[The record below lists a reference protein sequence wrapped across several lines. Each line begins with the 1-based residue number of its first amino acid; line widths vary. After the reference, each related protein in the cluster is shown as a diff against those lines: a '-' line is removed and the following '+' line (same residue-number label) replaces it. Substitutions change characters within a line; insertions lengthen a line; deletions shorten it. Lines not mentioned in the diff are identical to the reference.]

1 MGINIH
7 MHIIRDQKFIEKDIL
22 NGYSNPKWFDELQL
36 NSCNRDYEKF
46 PVKSGIPKVVP
57 EQIINDYSNGNNYY
71 RFYYITI
78 KDFLDWCDKVNPWLK
93 AGWAT
98 TYQKW
103 QYEDK
108 GVTFNDD
115 ELPIEK
121 PTGGSPDDYYFITY
135 FDQDDIV
142 LKLYDKMAR
151 GMSRDFKKDDILLYY
166 FS

>member
-1 MGINIH
+1 MSINIH
-7 MHIIRDQKFIEKDIL
+7 MHIIRNQQFIEKDIL

-57 EQIINDYSNGNNYY
+57 EQIINDYNSGNNYY

-103 QYEDK
+103 QYENK
-108 GVTFNDD
+108 VLHQ
-115 ELPIEK
+115 ELHGIPQYRPASSVLLLCGSLKCHLFFGI
-121 PTGGSPDDYYFITY
+121 PTG
-135 FDQDDIV
+135 
-142 LKLYDKMAR
+142 
-151 GMSRDFKKDDILLYY
+151 LLHIRTV
-166 FS
+166 SSK